1 MQSLNLPDFCFNLL
15 NIEYKCLYEYQ
26 NDEISILKL
35 FSDEAAP
42 VKHIKFASPT
52 ESKENENDSDDAI
65 SPIPVIRCSGL
76 TAEFDTLL
84 VKDDLRSCMKRNQCE
99 AQEQAG
105 PNKKR
110 VRLSSPINTT
120 SHSSTDDEITFHPRA
135 FFNSDS
141 ILMKAGK
148 NISGSTANPEELDNP
163 GEPVE
168 SPFSSPNGH
177 SSGYGTCNISGVTTL
192 TETTRMSI
200 QHCDVD
206 TESDT
211 SFQNELNGSFLSPV
225 GSSKLGPNTVNV
237 AISSPN
243 DSARLIALE
252 NSIPLSPMEIGDSVT
267 LCNKF
272 SSPVSSRLPLAMGFS
287 TSLPGGSCT
296 PFLDKDRLANGDT
309 NKLRV
314 PARGSGQQKLQ
325 CSFEADDGIELSL
338 STNKEGD
345 SLSFE
350 IDTPSVSS
358 ADNGIEVQVALDH
371 VMQTPVAGSQFR
383 SRMES
388 SAIVMPSVF
397 KTPANVCMS
406 KVYRTVVFIHVV
418 ATMQANGCKIF
429 LAQKLIFNLP

>member
-1 MQSLNLPDFCFNLL
+1 
-15 NIEYKCLYEYQ
+15 
-26 NDEISILKL
+26 
-35 FSDEAAP
+35 
-42 VKHIKFASPT
+42 
-52 ESKENENDSDDAI
+52 
-65 SPIPVIRCSGL
+65 
-76 TAEFDTLL
+76 
-84 VKDDLRSCMKRNQCE
+84 
-99 AQEQAG
+99 
-105 PNKKR
+105 
-110 VRLSSPINTT
+110 
-120 SHSSTDDEITFHPRA
+120 
-135 FFNSDS
+135 
-141 ILMKAGK
+141 
-148 NISGSTANPEELDNP
+148 
-163 GEPVE
+163 
-168 SPFSSPNGH
+168 
-177 SSGYGTCNISGVTTL
+177 
-192 TETTRMSI
+192 
-200 QHCDVD
+200 
-206 TESDT
+206 
-211 SFQNELNGSFLSPV
+211 
-225 GSSKLGPNTVNV
+225 
-237 AISSPN
+237 
-243 DSARLIALE
+243 
-252 NSIPLSPMEIGDSVT
+252 
-267 LCNKF
+267 
-272 SSPVSSRLPLAMGFS
+272 MGFS